1 MSGISGSRREKKDL
15 PELPKK
21 VGLFEARVI
30 AVNPT
35 VEQFKD
41 ILGIELAE
49 DSKATEYLGESRDGN
64 TSVRVSVW
72 LQDVKT
78 NINFNMNFFLED
90 KEKVNKNGDKKQYI
104 NSLGSCTW
112 ASDEDQLP
120 EWFKG
125 KANNQRDFRV
135 AYAGEEEFYEF
146 LRNWIQI
153 DYTLPDAELSL
164 NWKKLMR
171 GDMKEISSQIDGD
184 LVGTFVA
191 MATVVTREKEGE
203 VKEYQGV
210 YNKAFLPSYSLKQ
223 FKLIDFDDRR
233 KTEQLQSKKMKE
245 LRLHEKFVV
254 KLTGEYG
261 CKDYYLF
268 KELQDYNP
276 EMNLVASDKVI
287 AEDDADY

>member
-15 PELPKK
+15 PDLPKK

-30 AVNPT
+30 AINPT

-64 TSVRVSVW
+64 ASVRVSVW

-90 KEKVNKNGDKKQYI
+90 KERENKNGDKKQYI
-104 NSLGSCTW
+104 NNLGSCTW

-125 KANNQRDFRV
+125 KANNQRDYRV

-191 MATVVTREKEGE
+191 MATVVTKEKEGE

-210 YNKAFLPSYSLKQ
+210 YNKAFLPTYSLKQ
-223 FKLIDFDDRR
+223 FKLNNFDDRS
-233 KTEQLQSKKMKE
+233 KIEQLHGKKMKD
-245 LRLHEKFVV
+245 LRIHEKFVV

-261 CKDYYLF
+261 CKDYYVF
-268 KELQDYNP
+268 KELQDYDP

>member
-30 AVNPT
+30 AINPT

-64 TSVRVSVW
+64 STVRVSVW

-90 KEKVNKNGDKKQYI
+90 KERENKDGTKKQYI
-104 NSLGSCTW
+104 NNLGSCTW

-125 KANNQRDFRV
+125 KASNQRDYRV

-153 DYTLPDAELSL
+153 DYTLPNAELSL

-171 GDMKEISSQIDGD
+171 GDMKEISSEIDGD

-191 MATVVTREKEGE
+191 MATVVTREKDGE
-203 VKEYQGV
+203 TKEYQGV
-210 YNKAFLPSYSLKQ
+210 YNRAFLPSYSLKQ
-223 FKLIDFDDRR
+223 FKLNDFDDR
-233 KTEQLQSKKMKE
+233 KKVEQLHSKKMKD
-245 LRLHEKFVV
+245 LRIHEKFVV

-268 KELQDYNP
+268 KELQDYDP

>member
-30 AVNPT
+30 AINPT

-41 ILGIELAE
+41 ILGIELPE
-49 DSKATEYLGESRDGN
+49 DSKGAEYLGESRDGN
-64 TSVRVSVW
+64 STVRVSVW

-90 KEKVNKNGDKKQYI
+90 KERENKNGDKKQYI
-104 NSLGSCTW
+104 NNLGNCTW

-125 KANNQRDFRV
+125 KANNQRDYRV

-171 GDMKEISSQIDGD
+171 GDMKEISSEIDGD

-191 MATVVTREKEGE
+191 MATVVTREKDGE
-203 VKEYQGV
+203 TKEYQGV
-210 YNKAFLPSYSLKQ
+210 YNRAFLPSYSLKQ
-223 FKLIDFDDRR
+223 FKLNDFDDR
-233 KTEQLQSKKMKE
+233 KKVEQLHSKKMKD
-245 LRLHEKFVV
+245 LRIHEKFVV

-268 KELQDYNP
+268 KELQDYDP